1 MAKNLQP
8 EEDVYVPWSRL
19 PNFGAGDDHPSAFYK
34 TKVVEVVDR
43 SVRLQ
48 LPNGAI
54 SAPLGSSAIHR
65 NIGILVVR
73 IGDFGTEFIL
83 LDPLAKSVL
92 QFSRLLVN
100 DDVRLLEV
108 RTLAELEHCWTKDH
122 AVYRHVVFVGHG
134 SQNGIHF
141 GTEGERS
148 AAQIVQ
154 TLTTDNVA
162 PKIFISLCCQTGFA
176 AFGKAFSKA
185 PFCEAIV
192 APYHS
197 IHGAVASQFCQTF
210 LAFHLLDGRTT
221 SVAFN
226 QSSEA
231 IPGGK
236 SLRLWQNG
244 KLKAGVRK

>member
-19 PNFGAGDDHPSAFYK
+19 ADFGVGDDHPSAFCK
-34 TKVVEVVDR
+34 TKVVEVIDR

-48 LPNGAI
+48 LPTGTT
-54 SAPLGSSAIHR
+54 SPPLGSSAIHR
-65 NIGILVVR
+65 NIGILIVR
-73 IGDFGTEFIL
+73 IGDFGTEFNL

-92 QFSRLLVN
+92 QFCRLLVN

-108 RTLAELEHCWTKDH
+108 RTIAELGHFWAMGHRT
-122 AVYRHVVFVGHG
+122 YRHVVFVGHG
-134 SQNGIHF
+134 SQSGIYF
-141 GTEGERS
+141 GTEGVKS
-148 AAQIVQ
+148 ASQIIQ
-154 TLTTDNVA
+154 ALTTDDVA

-176 AFGKAFSKA
+176 AFGNVFSKA
-185 PFCEAIV
+185 PLCEAII

-226 QSSEA
+226 QSSEV

-244 KLKAGVRK
+244 KLKAGAKK